1 MSDLDFSALDNA
13 TELEELRFMAALTR
27 AIEADTGEAA
37 RQRLASGKPIIYGD
51 ERFPDA
57 VVKEYPDGRR
67 ELVTFEGDTE
77 IVIRSL

>member
-1 MSDLDFSALDNA
+1 MSALDFSALDNA
-13 TELEELRFMAALTR
+13 TELEELRFMTAFTHE
-27 AIEADTGEAA
+27 IEADSGDAA
-37 RQRLASGKPIIYGD
+37 RQRLASGKPVIYGD

-77 IVIRSL
+77 IVIRPL